1 MEIEMIRIY
10 FDNCCYGRPFD
21 NQKDL
26 LIKAETQA
34 KLFIQSLVKYKVIE
48 LVYSSISLHE
58 ITDIPFEETRHS
70 ILDFVESNAKYYVN
84 KDNNE
89 RAIRLTE
96 EIMQTGVKLKDASH
110 TACAII
116 ANCDYLLTTDKR
128 LLKYQDNRI
137 KIVNPIDFLKIW
149 RNV

>member
-1 MEIEMIRIY
+1 MIKIY

-26 LIKAETQA
+26 TIKAETQA

-48 LVYSSISLHE
+48 LVYSSISIHE
-58 ITDIPFEETRHS
+58 IIDIPFEETRHF
-70 ILDFVESNAKYYVN
+70 ILDFVENNAKYYVN
-84 KDNNE
+84 NDSNE
-89 RAIRLTE
+89 RAILLTE

-128 LLKYQDNRI
+128 LLKYQDDRI
-137 KIVNPIDFLKIW
+137 KIANPIDFVKIW